1 MSQLLGYGYV
11 SDSDE
16 SLKSKTGGKFGLNV
30 GNVFLTKF
38 AYNANVA
45 KEGQEPREAIEV
57 TVTIGD
63 REYKEWI
70 NPVNKVVSGDNVEI
84 TDKTSKEY
92 IDGFNALMIQQNA
105 VVTHY
110 LKSVGVTED
119 GLKAA
124 LAVAPT
130 SFAGYA
136 TKICSTLPIGFDKR
150 PIDVFLEYQWNFGK
164 KADGSFHTET
174 YPTLPKNMKGGYFI
188 TPAQPGIW
196 KERRTEDG
204 GLVYVNSNEALHPIS
219 KDVNFMQSNKG
230 TKQGAQGAIGAGGA
244 ASSGVMTPG
253 NGAAATTQW

>member
-1 MSQLLGYGYV
+1 MSGLLGYGYI

-30 GNVFLTKF
+30 GNCFLSKF
-38 AYNANVA
+38 AYNSNVA
-45 KEGQEPREAIEV
+45 KEGQEPREAIEL

-63 REYKEWI
+63 REYREWI
-70 NPVNKVVSGDNVEI
+70 NPVDRVVNKDNVEI
-84 TDKTSKEY
+84 VDKTSKEY
-92 IDGFNALMIQQNA
+92 EDGFNALMIQQNA

-110 LKSVGVTED
+110 LKAVGVTDD

-124 LAVAPT
+124 LAVPPT
-130 SFAGYA
+130 SFADYA
-136 TKICSTLPIGFDKR
+136 TKLVSTLPIGFDKR
-150 PIDVFLEYQWNFGK
+150 PVDVFLEYQWNFGK

-188 TPAQPGIW
+188 VPAQPGIW
-196 KERRTEDG
+196 KELRTEDG
-204 GLVYVNSNEALHPIS
+204 GLVYVNSNDAHHPIA
-219 KDVNFMQSNKG
+219 KDANFMKGNKG
-230 TKQGAQGAIGAGGA
+230 TKQVAGQMPGAS

>member
-1 MSQLLGYGYV
+1 MSGLMGYGYI

-30 GNVFLTKF
+30 GNCFLAKF
-38 AYNANVA
+38 AYSANVA

-63 REYKEWI
+63 REYREWI
-70 NPVNKVVSGDNVEI
+70 NPVTKVVDSNNVEI

-92 IDGFNALMIQQNA
+92 VNGYNALMIQQNA
-105 VVTHY
+105 TVTHY

-124 LAVAPT
+124 LAVPPT
-130 SFAGYA
+130 SFAEYA
-136 TKICSTLPIGFDKR
+136 TKLMSTLPIGFDKR
-150 PIDVFLEYQWNFGK
+150 PVDVFLEYQWNFGK

-188 TPAQPGIW
+188 VPAQPGIW
-196 KERRTEDG
+196 KEARTEDG
-204 GLVYVNSNEALHPIS
+204 SLIYQNSNEVPHPIA
-219 KDVNFMQSNKG
+219 KDANFMKSNKG
-230 TKQGAQGAIGAGGA
+230 TKQVAGQVAGVGA
-244 ASSGVMTPG
+244 ATAMTPG
-253 NGAAATTQW
+253 NGAAATTTWN